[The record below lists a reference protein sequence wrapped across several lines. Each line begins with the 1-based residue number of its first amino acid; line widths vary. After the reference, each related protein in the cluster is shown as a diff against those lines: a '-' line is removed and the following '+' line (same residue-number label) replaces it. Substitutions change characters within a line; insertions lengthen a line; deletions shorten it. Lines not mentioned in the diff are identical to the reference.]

1 MKVEEFLDIVREGLG
16 LDDLKEA
23 DKVVRVVVGALKAT
37 LPEDRAASIA
47 DALPDG
53 LAAGWEDVAPL
64 PEDMLERAELY
75 LEEDEEPRPPR
86 EQIPTITQ
94 G

>member
-1 MKVEEFLDIVREGLG
+1 MKVEEFLGIVREGLG

-23 DKVVRVVVGALKAT
+23 DEVVRVVVGALKAT
-37 LPEDRAASIA
+37 LPEDKAAAIA
-47 DALPDG
+47 DALPEG

-64 PEDMLERAELY
+64 PEDILERAGLY
-75 LEEDEEPRPPR
+75 LEEDDEPRLEP
-86 EQIPTITQ
+86 EQIPTITR